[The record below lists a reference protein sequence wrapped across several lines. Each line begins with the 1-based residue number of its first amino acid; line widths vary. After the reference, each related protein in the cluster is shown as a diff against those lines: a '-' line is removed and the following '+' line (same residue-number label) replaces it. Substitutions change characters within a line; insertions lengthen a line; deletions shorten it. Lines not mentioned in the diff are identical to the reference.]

1 MRYVTAMICGV
12 VGAALAAR
20 FLAGW
25 VASWVST
32 SFVYESPDG
41 QSDVEQMTFLGV
53 LIVGM
58 AIGWTIGWML
68 GAPLARRRQ
77 VDD

>member
-1 MRYVTAMICGV
+1 MRYVMAMVFGV
-12 VGAALAAR
+12 AGAAAAAK

-58 AIGWTIGWML
+58 AVGWTIGWML
-68 GAPLARRRQ
+68 GAPFGRRKREN
-77 VDD
+77 